1 MFWIR
6 SGLQGI
12 SIFSDWLLSGPSAP
26 TAAEAPV
33 ANEPSHTLEEARAA
47 MFEALGEAGDSRRA
61 TLLLRIRQAADARS
75 LWELR
80 PAVMEAVARLHGEWE
95 GRRRIAQVT
104 EKFEGLLPHARA
116 ALGRDAFGASAR

>member
-12 SIFSDWLLSGPSAP
+12 SIFSDWLLSGSSAP
-26 TAAEAPV
+26 ASAPAAE
-33 ANEPSHTLEEARAA
+33 EPSHTLEEARAA

-80 PAVMEAVARLHGEWE
+80 PAVMQAVARMYGEWE
-95 GRRRIAQVT
+95 GRRRLAQVT
-104 EKFEGLLPHARA
+104 EKFEGLLPHASAGRA
-116 ALGRDAFGASAR
+116 RGGFGASAR